1 MSAVAREV
9 TLALDGFERPA
20 RELIASA
27 QALADERKHA
37 EVEPLHVLHRA
48 LERLPLPQRALR
60 ACGLDPDDL
69 LLELELLLRALPKRG
84 QGEAFLSQYTLAL
97 VRRAESASLPAQ
109 AGVVHVLSA
118 LALDPTLDV
127 ATALEACG
135 LQPQTL
141 RVALELSAQLPGATH
156 AAGAAPQLS
165 SARALP
171 EALGRYTRELA
182 VSDEPIVGRDAELR
196 RVMQVLARSTG
207 SQPLLVG
214 EHGVGRRSVVR
225 ALVQRLA
232 APDAPLLA
240 GARVLELDLAAL
252 ASGTRTRAELEER
265 MTGVLD
271 ALRKTDAP
279 CVLYASDLG
288 QLLSA
293 RYSPALDALVAGLGR
308 GGARMIAVGDPA
320 VLTDENAAPLLRHFV
335 RVEVEAPS
343 EAEAIAM
350 VRAAS
355 ARIAAAHGTR
365 IEEEAITTAVHLA
378 RRYVPS
384 AQLPKSALDL
394 LDEAAALERI
404 ESRPATPVEGRTL
417 GAAHVAAAVAAAT
430 GIPVARVQ
438 ATEAE
443 KLLALE
449 AQLERRVIGQP
460 AAVNALADAVRRGRV
475 GLRDAKRPI
484 GSFLFLGSSGVGK
497 TELAKALAELLF
509 DDEHALTRLDM
520 SELMEKHTVSR
531 LLGSPPGYA
540 DSEQGGFLTE
550 AVRRRPYSVL
560 LFDEIEKA
568 HPDVFNLL
576 LQVLDDGRLTDS
588 RGRIAHFADTVI
600 ILTSNIGARLLMEAE
615 DQAAAHEAVHA
626 ELRRTL
632 RPELINRI
640 DEIVIFEPLGKPE
653 LARILEI
660 QLAAL
665 GRLLAP
671 RGVTLR
677 ITDAAKQA
685 IVELGYDPAFGAR
698 PLRRAIQQK
707 IQDPL
712 AQLLLAPGE
721 SGAAGI
727 IEVDAHGAEFS
738 LLRVS

>member
-1 MSAVAREV
+1 
-9 TLALDGFERPA
+9 
-20 RELIASA
+20 
-27 QALADERKHA
+27 
-37 EVEPLHVLHRA
+37 
-48 LERLPLPQRALR
+48 
-60 ACGLDPDDL
+60 
-69 LLELELLLRALPKRG
+69 
-84 QGEAFLSQYTLAL
+84 
-97 VRRAESASLPAQ
+97 
-109 AGVVHVLSA
+109 
-118 LALDPTLDV
+118 
-127 ATALEACG
+127 
-135 LQPQTL
+135 
-141 RVALELSAQLPGATH
+141 
-156 AAGAAPQLS
+156 
-165 SARALP
+165 
-171 EALGRYTRELA
+171 
-182 VSDEPIVGRDAELR
+182 
-196 RVMQVLARSTG
+196 VLARSTG
-207 SQPLLVG
+207 TQPLLVG
-214 EHGVGRRSVVR
+214 EHGVGRRSLVR
-225 ALVQRLA
+225 ALAQRLA
-232 APDAPLLA
+232 AKDAPLLS
-240 GARVLELDLAAL
+240 GALILELDLSAL
-252 ASGTRTRAELEER
+252 AAGTRTRAELEER
-265 MTGVLD
+265 TAAALD
-271 ALRKTDAP
+271 ALRKAEAP
-279 CVLYASDLG
+279 YVLYASELSP
-288 QLLSA
+288 LLSA
-293 RYSPALDALVAGLGR
+293 RYAPVLDTLVAGLAR
-308 GGARMIAVGDPA
+308 GGVRMIAIADPA
-320 VLTDENAAPLLRHFV
+320 ALTDEDAAPLLRQFV
-335 RVEVEAPS
+335 RIEVEAPS
-343 EAEAIAM
+343 EADAIAM
-350 VRAAS
+350 VRASS
-355 ARIAAAHGTR
+355 ARIAAAHGAR
-365 IEEEAITTAVHLA
+365 IEDEAITSAVHLA

-404 ESRPATPVEGRTL
+404 AGQAQPGAHVL
-417 GAAHVAAAVAAAT
+417 GASHVAAAVAAAT

-460 AAVNALADAVRRGRV
+460 AAVTALADAVRRGRV

-520 SELMEKHTVSR
+520 SEFMEKHTVSR

-540 DSEQGGFLTE
+540 DSDQGGFLTE

-588 RGRIAHFADTVI
+588 RGRVAHFADTVI
-600 ILTSNIGARLLMEAE
+600 ILTSNIGARLLMEAQ

-640 DEIVIFEPLGKPE
+640 DEIVIFNPLGKPE

-660 QLAAL
+660 QLAGL

-677 ITDAAKQA
+677 VTDAAKQA
-685 IVELGYDPAFGAR
+685 IVEAGYEPAFGAR

-712 AQLLLAPGE
+712 AQLLLSPGE
-721 SGAAGI
+721 TAGT
-727 IEVDAHGAEFS
+727 IEVDAHGTELS
-738 LLRVS
+738 LRRVVA